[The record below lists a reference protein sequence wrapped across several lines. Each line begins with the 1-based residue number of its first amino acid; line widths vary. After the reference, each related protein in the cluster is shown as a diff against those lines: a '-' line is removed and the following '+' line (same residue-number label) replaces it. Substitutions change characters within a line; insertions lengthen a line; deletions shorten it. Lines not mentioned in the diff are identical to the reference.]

1 LIAFIA
7 WIIVIDPGTLIR
19 CQRSV
24 GLLPVKGS
32 SADVCSGPSRIS
44 GEVKRQPRVLAVA
57 SSGGHWVQLMR
68 LRPAWRECDV
78 AYLTTDASYGRRLQ
92 DEAVRDGVPCPRFYT
107 AISANRWQKLRLLRQ
122 LCTIFRIVLKERPAV
137 VVTTG
142 AAPGYFAVRIAKLI
156 GARTIWI
163 DSIANGEAVSMAG
176 KLAGRPSDVWLTQ
189 WESLAGRET
198 VDRRPDYWGAVL

>member
-1 LIAFIA
+1 M
-7 WIIVIDPGTLIR
+7 
-19 CQRSV
+19 
-24 GLLPVKGS
+24 
-32 SADVCSGPSRIS
+32 SGNL
-44 GEVKRQPRVLAVA
+44 KQQPRLLAVA

-68 LRPAWRECDV
+68 LRPAWRDCDV
-78 AYLTTDASYGRRLQ
+78 AYLTTDQSYGHRLQ
-92 DEAVRDGVPCPRFYT
+92 DEAAHDGVLPPRFYT

-122 LCTIFRIVLKERPAV
+122 LSTIFRIVLKERPEV

-142 AAPGYFAVRIAKLI
+142 AAPGYFAIRIAKLF

-176 KLAGRPSDVWLTQ
+176 MLAARHSDIWLTQ

-198 VDRRPDYWGAVL
+198 AHRRPDCWGAVL